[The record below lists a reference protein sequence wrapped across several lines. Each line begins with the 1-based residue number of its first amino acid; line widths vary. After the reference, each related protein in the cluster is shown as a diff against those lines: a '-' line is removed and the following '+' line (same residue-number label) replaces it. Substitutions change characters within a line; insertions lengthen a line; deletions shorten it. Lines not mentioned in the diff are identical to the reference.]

1 MRRTFFLSLFV
12 LALAVPSVL
21 AQDPTKVDSKHYKV
35 EFENSKVRIVR
46 AHYGPHEKSVM
57 HRHPDLIAIFQTD
70 GKVKFTFPGGKTEER
85 ETKAG
90 QALFTPAVRHLP
102 ENLTDNDMEV
112 IEHDGHRLQLP
123 AAKARRFQEL
133 CEQHF
138 RLRRGQVNRRPLQQ

>member
-35 EFENSKVRIVR
+35 EFENSRVRIVR
-46 AHYGPHEKSVM
+46 VHYGPHEKSVM
-57 HRHPDLIAIFQTD
+57 HRHPDAIAIFQND

-85 ETKAG
+85 EMKAG

-112 IEHDGHRLQLP
+112 ILVELKTRKPTAKKP
-123 AAKARRFQEL
+123 ASTSTPTNSNKQ
-133 CEQHF
+133 
-138 RLRRGQVNRRPLQQ
+138 